1 MADYKNVYDLPL
13 TQELE
18 KATVMVYS
26 ADIYLPF
33 GDVTP
38 QNILCYIPNK
48 DNKDEE
54 IKPKII
60 PISASSIVKN
70 TKEPI
75 TISQV
80 FIIYLNFIVF
90 IKICKNYYF
99 YLNIIK

>member
-1 MADYKNVYDLPL
+1 MADYKTVYDLPL

-38 QNILCYIPNK
+38 MNILCYIPNK

-70 TKEPI
+70 AKEPI

-80 FIIYLNFIVF
+80 FIIYLFYKFHCFYQNLQKLLFLF
-90 IKICKNYYF
+90 NY
-99 YLNIIK
+99 